1 MSKTKIKFNEKA
13 LKNTIM
19 EAARKKAT
27 EMSFDIE
34 CPHCHANVN
43 VTAGISTCPACGNQI
58 DLQVNVNF

>member
-1 MSKTKIKFNEKA
+1 MSKTKFEFDEKA

-19 EAARKKAT
+19 EAARKKAV

-43 VTAGISTCPACGNQI
+43 VPAGISTCPACGNQI